1 MKKIEAVIKRKN
13 FPTIKTNLNA
23 VGTYIIDKRNL
34 DDSHIYDESQGAR
47 AGSTGLKSVPLAKI
61 EMVVSDKDAR
71 KVVEMISKNS
81 GLSSNHGGKIF
92 VSEMEEVVDMETLD
106 AQQDLEIN
114 SESKLEINSESKL
127 ESKPLPK
134 RSRFVPLQK
143 FTLNKLQ
150 RIYEENKDI
159 LRDDYRIKSFSDFVN
174 YCIMKSLPTIEK
186 QLKNPT
192 IIYENNFGD
201 Y

>member
-13 FPTIKTNLNA
+13 FPTIKTNLT
-23 VGTYIIDKRNL
+23 VLGSYIIDKRNL
-34 DDSHIYDESQGAR
+34 EDSHIYDESQGSR
-47 AGSTGLKSVPLAKI
+47 VGSTGLKSVPLAKI
-61 EMVVSDKDAR
+61 EMVVADKDAR

-106 AQQDLEIN
+106 GNQDLEMN
-114 SESKLEINSESKL
+114 DLKDKVESK
-127 ESKPLPK
+127 LPK

-143 FTLNKLQ
+143 FTLHKLQ
-150 RIYEENKDI
+150 VIYEKNKET
-159 LRDDYRIKSFSDFVN
+159 LRSDYRIKSFSDFVN
-174 YCIMKSLPTIEK
+174 YCIMKSLPSLEK

-192 IIYENNFGD
+192 IVYENNFGD
-201 Y
+201 F

>member
-1 MKKIEAVIKRKN
+1 MKKIEAIIKRKN
-13 FPTIKTNLNA
+13 FSTIKTNLNA

-34 DDSHIYDESQGAR
+34 DDSNIYDESQGSR
-47 AGSTGLKSVPLAKI
+47 VGSTSLKSIPLAKI
-61 EMVVSDKDAR
+61 EMVVLDKDAR
-71 KVVEMISKNS
+71 KVVELVSKNS

-106 AQQDLEIN
+106 GQQDLEMSSN
-114 SESKLEINSESKL
+114 EKP

-143 FTLNKLQ
+143 FTLHKLQ
-150 RIYEENKDI
+150 VTYEENKES
-159 LRDDYRIKSFSDFVN
+159 LRNDYRIKSFSDFVN
-174 YCIMKSLPTIEK
+174 YCIMKSIPILEK

-192 IIYENNFGD
+192 IVYENNFGNF
-201 Y
+201 

>member
-1 MKKIEAVIKRKN
+1 MKKIEAVVKRKN

-34 DDSHIYDESQGAR
+34 DDSNIYDESQGSH
-47 AGSTGLKSVPLAKI
+47 AGSSALKSVPLAKI

-81 GLSSNHGGKIF
+81 GLSSDHGGKIF

-106 AQQDLEIN
+106 GQQDLEISLDKN
-114 SESKLEINSESKL
+114 Q

-143 FTLNKLQ
+143 FTLHKLQ
-150 RIYEENKDI
+150 ETYEENKET
-159 LRDDYRIKSFSDFVN
+159 LRNDYRIKSFSDFVN
-174 YCIMKSLPTIEK
+174 YCIMKSLPTLEK

-201 Y
+201 F

>member
-1 MKKIEAVIKRKN
+1 MKKIEAIIKRKN
-13 FPTIKTNLNA
+13 FPTIKTNLTV

-34 DDSHIYDESQGAR
+34 EDSHIYDESHGSR
-47 AGSTGLKSVPLAKI
+47 VGSTGLKSVPLAKI

-81 GLSSNHGGKIF
+81 GLSLYHGGKIF

-106 AQQDLEIN
+106 GNQDLEI
-114 SESKLEINSESKL
+114 SLEKKT

-143 FTLNKLQ
+143 FTLHKLQ
-150 RIYEENKDI
+150 VIYEKNNEV
-159 LRDDYRIKSFSDFVN
+159 LRNDYRIKSFSDFVN
-174 YCIMKSLPTIEK
+174 YCIMKSLPTLEK

-192 IIYENNFGD
+192 IIYEKNFD
-201 Y
+201 DF

>member
-13 FPTIKTNLNA
+13 FPTIKTSLNM

-34 DDSHIYDESQGAR
+34 DDSNIYDESQGSRVGA
-47 AGSTGLKSVPLAKI
+47 TGLKSVPLAKI

-106 AQQDLEIN
+106 GKQDLEFIT
-114 SESKLEINSESKL
+114 ETKSKSQQ
-127 ESKPLPK
+127 LPK

-150 RIYEENKDI
+150 IIYEDNKET
-159 LRDDYRIKSFSDFVN
+159 LRNDYRIKSFSDFVN
-174 YCIMKSLPTIEK
+174 YCIMKSLSTIEK

-201 Y
+201 F

>member
-1 MKKIEAVIKRKN
+1 M
-13 FPTIKTNLNA
+13 
-23 VGTYIIDKRNL
+23 GTYVIDKRNL
-34 DDSHIYDESQGAR
+34 DDSDIYDEVKGSR
-47 AGSTGLKSVPLAKI
+47 IGSTGIKSVPLAKI
-61 EMVVSDKDAR
+61 EIVVSDKDAR

-81 GLSSNHGGKIF
+81 GLSSDHGGKIF

-106 AQQDLEIN
+106 AKQDLEVSLEKKI
-114 SESKLEINSESKL
+114 ESNA
-127 ESKPLPK
+127 LPK

-143 FTLNKLQ
+143 FTLHKLQ
-150 RIYEENKDI
+150 TVYEINKEK

-174 YCIMKSLPTIEK
+174 YCIVKSLPTLEK

-192 IIYENNFGD
+192 VVYENTFGD

>member
-13 FPTIKTNLNA
+13 FPTIKTNLNT

-34 DDSHIYDESQGAR
+34 EDSHIYDESQGSQI
-47 AGSTGLKSVPLAKI
+47 GSTGLKSIPLAKI

-71 KVVEMISKNS
+71 KVVGMISKNS

-106 AQQDLEIN
+106 GKQDLEIN
-114 SESKLEINSESKL
+114 DESESKSESK
-127 ESKPLPK
+127 SLPK

-150 RIYEENKDI
+150 RIYEENKET

-174 YCIMKSLPTIEK
+174 YCIMKSLSTIEK

-192 IIYENNFGD
+192 IVYENNFRD

>member
-13 FPTIKTNLNA
+13 FTSIKTSMNA
-23 VGTYIIDKRNL
+23 VGTYIVDKRNL
-34 DDSHIYDESQGAR
+34 EDSQIYDEVKGSR
-47 AGSTGLKSVPLAKI
+47 VGSTGLKSVPLAKI

-71 KVVEMISKNS
+71 KVVEMISQNS
-81 GLSSNHGGKIF
+81 GLLSNHGGKIF
-92 VSEMEEVVDMETLD
+92 VSEMEEVVDMDTLD
-106 AQQDLEIN
+106 GKQDLESN
-114 SESKLEINSESKL
+114 QEKRL
-127 ESKPLPK
+127 ESRQLPK

-143 FTLNKLQ
+143 FTLHKLQ
-150 RIYEENKDI
+150 VIYEENKES

-174 YCIMKSLPTIEK
+174 YCIMKSLPTLEK

-201 Y
+201 F

>member
-1 MKKIEAVIKRKN
+1 VKKIEAVIKRKN
-13 FPTIKTNLNA
+13 FPTIKTNLTV

-34 DDSHIYDESQGAR
+34 EDSHIYDESQGSR
-47 AGSTGLKSVPLAKI
+47 VGSTGLKSVPLAKI

-106 AQQDLEIN
+106 GNQDLEI
-114 SESKLEINSESKL
+114 SLEEKI

-143 FTLNKLQ
+143 FTLHKLQ
-150 RIYEENKDI
+150 VIYEKNSDV
-159 LRDDYRIKSFSDFVN
+159 LRNDYRIKSFSDFVN
-174 YCIMKSLPTIEK
+174 YCIMKSLPTLEK

-192 IIYENNFGD
+192 IIYEKNFD
-201 Y
+201 DF

>member
-1 MKKIEAVIKRKN
+1 VKKIEAVIKRKN
-13 FPTIKTNLNA
+13 FPTIKTNLNT

-34 DDSHIYDESQGAR
+34 DDSNIYDESIGSR
-47 AGSTGLKSVPLAKI
+47 VGSTGLKSVPLAKI

-81 GLSSNHGGKIF
+81 GLPSNHGGKIF

-106 AQQDLEIN
+106 GKQDLEVDTERK
-114 SESKLEINSESKL
+114 SETKQ
-127 ESKPLPK
+127 LPK

-150 RIYEENKDI
+150 LTYEENKET